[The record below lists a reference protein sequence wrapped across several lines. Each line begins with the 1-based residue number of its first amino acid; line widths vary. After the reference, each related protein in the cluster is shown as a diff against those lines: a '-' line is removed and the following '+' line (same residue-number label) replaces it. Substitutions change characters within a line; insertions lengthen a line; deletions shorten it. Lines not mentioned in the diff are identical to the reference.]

1 MLSLGPLLA
10 DWARSSEQLLRLSL
24 AHPGPFTLALVFS
37 GGLLTSLGP
46 CSLSLLPVTLAYL
59 AGFGGKEPGRS
70 TDASTS
76 TTVGTA
82 VRGAAEAPPGRL
94 LAGADASVAVAS
106 SARPS
111 LPWQRSLSFAGGIVL
126 SLVLLGLASGLL
138 GHLYGS
144 LPTQLPLLVAVVAVL
159 MGLNLLGLLRFPM
172 PAGPDPD
179 RWRRLVPAPL
189 APLAA
194 GLAFGL
200 AATPCTTPVLAV
212 LLTWM
217 AQSGRPLTGML
228 LLTAFGAG
236 QVVPLLVAGTAAAS
250 LPTLLGLRRIGQ
262 WIPPIS
268 GVVLLTTGALTL
280 LAQLP

>member
-1 MLSLGPLLA
+1 MLSIGPLVA
-10 DWARSSEQLLRLSL
+10 DWARSGEQLLRLSL

-59 AGFGGKEPGRS
+59 AGFGGRDSERGQE
-70 TDASTS
+70 A
-76 TTVGTA
+76 GTIG
-82 VRGAAEAPPGRL
+82 RGAAEAAGGLL
-94 LAGADASVAVAS
+94 LAGADASVAA
-106 SARPS
+106 ARPS
-111 LPWQRSLSFAGGIVL
+111 LPWQRSLSFAAGIVL

-144 LPTQLPLLVAVVAVL
+144 LPVQVPLLVAVVAVV
-159 MGLNLLGLLRFPM
+159 MGLNLLGLLRLPL
-172 PAGPDPD
+172 PAGPDPE
-179 RWRRLVPAPL
+179 RWRRFVPAPL

-194 GLAFGL
+194 GFAFGL

-217 AQSGRPLTGML
+217 AQSGRPLAGML

-236 QVVPLLVAGTAAAS
+236 QVVPLLVAGLVAAS
-250 LPTLLGLRRIGQ
+250 LPTLLGLRRLGQ